1 MTVERRN
8 NTEVVQDILDLPGK
22 RVLDV
27 GCGPGV
33 LVRMMTKAGAKVA
46 GLECGALPLAKA
58 QAADPV
64 DDEIY
69 VEGVGENI
77 PFDDASFDMVIFF
90 KSFHHVPAD
99 AQEKALSE
107 ATRVLVPGGTVYIL
121 EPLAE
126 GSQFELGRLLEDETD
141 VRAAA
146 YKVIKDA
153 SKLGLIETR
162 EVAYV
167 HVTKHT
173 NFETYRDSKILVDAE
188 REQMIRDNE
197 ETLRQTFEHLGR
209 KTDAGMEFDQPMRV
223 NLLRKGA

>member
-99 AQEKALSE
+99 AQEKAEEALSKQ
-107 ATRVLVPGGTVYIL
+107 V
-121 EPLAE
+121 
-126 GSQFELGRLLEDETD
+126 S
-141 VRAAA
+141 
-146 YKVIKDA
+146 
-153 SKLGLIETR
+153 SM
-162 EVAYV
+162 EVAAKLNV
-167 HVTKHT
+167 LNSLMQVESSRHAASIVAGKTKAVSA
-173 NFETYRDSKILVDAE
+173 RL
-188 REQMIRDNE
+188 
-197 ETLRQTFEHLGR
+197 
-209 KTDAGMEFDQPMRV
+209 V
-223 NLLRKGA
+223 NLMEEANKLAGFKEK